1 MTHEPA
7 HQLADP
13 SAEVAI
19 RVKDLHKSFATLD
32 ATIVAADDIS
42 IDITAGSITALT
54 GPSGSGKSTLLHL
67 IGALDKPDAG
77 AIEVFGTDITAL
89 PRRRLPAYRRSVGFI
104 FQRFNLIPTL
114 SVLDNVLAP
123 TIPLPH
129 DKGALTRAHDLLAAV
144 GLEGREHTA
153 ATRLSGGQQQRV
165 AIARA
170 LALKP
175 ALMLFDE
182 PTSALDPEL
191 VGEVLE
197 VMRDLA
203 TSGMTMIVAT
213 HEMGFARDVASRVI
227 FLEQGRILEDGP
239 PSQVLENPREARTR
253 EFLARVLRD

>member
-7 HQLADP
+7 HQVAGPGTD
-13 SAEVAI
+13 VAI

-67 IGALDKPDAG
+67 IGALDIPDAG
-77 AIEVFGTDITAL
+77 TIEVFGTDITAL
-89 PRRRLPAYRRSVGFI
+89 PRKRLPAYRRSVGFI

-170 LALKP
+170 LIARPKLVL
-175 ALMLFDE
+175 ADE
-182 PTSALDPEL
+182 PTGNLDSVTGEEIIELLLALRADHDTTL
-191 VGEVLE
+191 VIATHDN
-197 VMRDLA
+197 DLA
-203 TSGMTMIVAT
+203 RRCDRTI
-213 HEMGFARDVASRVI
+213 H
-227 FLEQGRILEDGP
+227 LHDGH
-239 PSQVLENPREARTR
+239 LTAG
-253 EFLARVLRD
+253 